1 MSTFVAFALIKSN
14 DFFIHFQNTGMDV
27 VTLGLTRFYICENSN
42 RDCLCWTEISQWRAP
57 NAELFRESILYF
69 RLNKKN
75 GICFKFPAYYRQVF
89 LDHDLFVLECRS
101 PCHRTWRFLSECII
115 LGKKHPFL
123 LILMW
128 VYCTKLIDSW
138 VMLNSSTMFLLG
150 S

>member
-1 MSTFVAFALIKSN
+1 MIS
-14 DFFIHFQNTGMDV
+14 IHFQNTGMDV
-27 VTLGLTRFYICENSN
+27 VTLGLTRFCSCENSK

-75 GICFKFPAYYRQVF
+75 GICFKFPVYYRQVF
-89 LDHDLFVLECRS
+89 FDHDLFVLECRS
-101 PCHRTWRFLSECII
+101 QCYRTWCFLLECII

-123 LILMW
+123 LTLMW
-128 VYCTKLIDSW
+128 VYCTELIDSW
-138 VMLNSSTMFLLG
+138 LMLNSSTMLLLG